1 MNNKLNELIWC
12 YIAQFGYDV
21 EMGKIKGL
29 DLLTIL
35 RLKGIENEWRKNKRC
50 GPQYSKER

>member
-1 MNNKLNELIWC
+1 MNNKLNELIRC

-35 RLKGIENEWRKNKRC
+35 RLKGIENE
-50 GPQYSKER
+50 